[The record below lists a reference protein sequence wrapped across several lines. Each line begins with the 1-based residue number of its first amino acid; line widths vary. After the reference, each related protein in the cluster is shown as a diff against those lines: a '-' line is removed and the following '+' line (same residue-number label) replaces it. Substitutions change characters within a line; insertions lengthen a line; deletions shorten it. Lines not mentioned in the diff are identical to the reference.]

1 MRVDRAVVVLPVP
14 PADTP
19 LAEACLEHLVAAAD
33 EAAAGGVPTTVLL
46 ATSAPAAL
54 ERLLASWAPLV
65 ALVDGVDLA
74 VDHHPRAED
83 AGQLIDAA
91 AAEVARRAA
100 HGGTGGAGTGGA
112 AGTLLLVTSPDVVV
126 GPGWIAEHV
135 RHRRAGA
142 RASTGPVRGGGDH
155 RLVANCALGLDL
167 LGAGG
172 PPLSQLLPRTGVV
185 HAVTP
190 VVARTR
196 VRAPASP

>member
-1 MRVDRAVVVLPVP
+1 MRVDRAVVVLPVA

-46 ATSAPAAL
+46 ATPAPAAL
-54 ERLLASWAPLV
+54 QRLLASWEPLV

-91 AAEVARRAA
+91 AAGLARRAA
-100 HGGTGGAGTGGA
+100 HEGAGGA
-112 AGTLLLVTSPDVVV
+112 AGTLLLVTSPEVVV

-167 LGAGG
+167 LGADG

>member
-1 MRVDRAVVVLPVP
+1 MRVDRAVVVLPVA
-14 PADTP
+14 PADAP

-46 ATSAPAAL
+46 ATPSPAAL

-74 VDHHPRAED
+74 VAHHPGAQD
-83 AGQLIDAA
+83 AGQLLDAA
-91 AAEVARRAA
+91 AAELAHRAA
-100 HGGTGGAGTGGA
+100 HAGTSGTGGA

-167 LGAGG
+167 LGPGG
-172 PPLSQLLPRTGVV
+172 PPLSHVLPHAGVV